1 MSRMSA
7 TTGGLAG
14 RNRSGI
20 GRAAGVALGLAALA
34 GAGLAGWTL
43 YRVAA
48 APASSGVDQPEGPGI
63 ARVETVEAVLTT
75 VKQLIQDGQPG
86 AAETVLSKAVRQ
98 FPADQDL
105 RLAYADLLMTRE
117 RWADAYDQFLGAM
130 EIGQVPATVEFTA
143 GTLAS
148 MTDRPE
154 TAAEHYARAMRLDPN
169 EANYP
174 MYLAG
179 VQMKTNRLSEAKAS
193 LAIAARLAPDR
204 AQVWG
209 MLAEIGLRENK
220 AAIALQHIE
229 KARAIR
235 PNEPAWVMTEARV
248 RNRLGESGR
257 AVDLLHGLPQA
268 EMERL
273 PVLRLLAESYGLLG
287 RPGEAASRFLDA
299 AERSPDDADLA
310 FEAAQWLE
318 RAGDRVEAVR
328 WARRANGLGHER
340 AGDWARALESADAPE
355 RRP

>member
-1 MSRMSA
+1 MSGKTRGM
-7 TTGGLAG
+7 AG
-14 RNRSGI
+14 RNRHGI
-20 GRAAGVALGLAALA
+20 GRAAGVVLGLAALA

-43 YRVAA
+43 YRVAT
-48 APASSGVDQPEGPGI
+48 APASSAAGEPKGPGI
-63 ARVETVEAVLTT
+63 AKVETVEAVLTT

-86 AAETVLSKAVRQ
+86 AAETVLSNAVRQ

-148 MTDRPE
+148 MTDRSE

-174 MYLAG
+174 LYLASM
-179 VQMKTNRLSEAKAS
+179 QMRLNRLSEAKAS
-193 LAIAARLAPDR
+193 LAIAGRLAPDR

-209 MLAEIGLRENK
+209 MLAEIGLRENNPR
-220 AAIALQHIE
+220 ISLQHIE

-248 RNRLGESGR
+248 RNRLGESDR
-257 AVDLLHGLPQA
+257 AVDLLHTLPQV

-287 RPGEAASRFLDA
+287 RPGEAASRFMDA
-299 AERSPDDADLA
+299 AERSPRDAALA

-318 RAGDRVEAVR
+318 RAGDRDAALR
-328 WARRANGLGHER
+328 WARRAGELGHER
-340 AGDWARALESADAPE
+340 AGDWARSLAAASDPAD
-355 RRP
+355 RP

>member
-1 MSRMSA
+1 M
-7 TTGGLAG
+7 
-14 RNRSGI
+14 
-20 GRAAGVALGLAALA
+20 GRAAGVVLSLAALA

-43 YRVAA
+43 YRVAV
-48 APASSGVDQPEGPGI
+48 APPATPPEQPEGPGI
-63 ARVETVEAVLTT
+63 ARVETVEAVLAT
-75 VKQLIQDGQPG
+75 VKQLIHDGQPG
-86 AAETVLSKAVRQ
+86 AAESVLSKAVRQ

-117 RWADAYDQFLGAM
+117 RWSDAYDQFLGAM

-154 TAAEHYARAMRLDPN
+154 TAAEHFARAMRLDAN

-174 MYLAG
+174 MYLAS
-179 VQMKTNRLSEAKAS
+179 VQMKLNRLAEAKAS

-220 AAIALQHIE
+220 APIALQHVA
-229 KARAIR
+229 KARDLR
-235 PNEPAWVMTEARV
+235 PNEPAWIVTEARV
-248 RNRLGESGR
+248 RNRMGEPDR
-257 AVDLLHGLPQA
+257 AVDLLHALPQE

-273 PVLRLLAESYGLLG
+273 AVLRLLAESYGLMG

-299 AERSPDDADLA
+299 AERSPGDADLA

-318 RAGDRVEAVR
+318 RAGDRAEALL
-328 WARRANGLGHER
+328 WARRAEDLGHER
-340 AGDWARALESADAPE
+340 SGGWARALEPAGPDS
-355 RRP
+355 